1 MAVLFDSEALP
12 AGDADEALTELFAA
26 GGLPIGVSHVRRP
39 REAGQTIVEQWS
51 LAEQTLFVARGN
63 TLRLTRS
70 RTDVKAC
77 APERLRL
84 GYQLTGSYTL
94 TVGEHR
100 ETHSA
105 GQLNITDLTQ
115 PCEFTQYGPDA
126 AVASLEI
133 AWNDL
138 GLSAD
143 AVRRSMLQLQRSP
156 VYPLMQAHMARLCAN
171 ANALRRPDVAP
182 HIAQA
187 TSHLAQALIASVD
200 AEGPHARAALNEALD
215 ARIVEYILL
224 HLADPSLTPESIAA
238 AHHIS
243 LRHLYRLW
251 SHNQLGI
258 AEWIIV
264 ERLAQAA
271 GSLANERQQR
281 RPISAIAYSLGFK
294 DAAHFSRRFRA
305 TYGVTPHIWR
315 QQSRRLRSGATRDP
329 YR

>member
-1 MAVLFDSEALP
+1 MAVLFDSKTLP
-12 AGDADEALTELFAA
+12 ASEADEALTVLFAE
-26 GGLPIGVSHVRRP
+26 GGLPISVSHVRP
-39 REAGQTIVEQWS
+39 REAGQTSVEQWS
-51 LAEQTLFVARGN
+51 LAEQSLFVARGN
-63 TLRLTRS
+63 TLRLARS
-70 RTDVKAC
+70 ATDVKAA

-84 GYQLTGSYTL
+84 GFQLTGSYTL

-100 ETHSA
+100 EKHSA

-115 PCEFTQYGPDA
+115 PCEFTQYGSDA

-133 AWNDL
+133 AWDDL
-138 GLSAD
+138 GLSAE

-171 ANALRRPDVAP
+171 AGSLGRPDVAA
-182 HIAQA
+182 HIARA
-187 TSHLAQALIASVD
+187 TSYLAQALIASVD
-200 AEGPHARAALNEALD
+200 ADGPHAKAALNEALD

-224 HLADPSLTPESIAA
+224 HLPDSSLTPQSIAA

-251 SHNQLGI
+251 SHNELGL

-264 ERLAQAA
+264 ERLARAA
-271 GSLANERQQR
+271 AALASERQQR

-294 DAAHFSRRFRA
+294 DAAHFTRRFRS
-305 TYGVTPHIWR
+305 TYGVPPHLWR
-315 QQSRRLRSGATRDP
+315 RAAQQERAGGARDP
-329 YR
+329 GT